1 MECDNRSSKETSIKK
16 NTFILII
23 FIAAKFI
30 LQYVLYNPN
39 YDLQRD
45 EYLHLDQAN
54 HLAWG
59 YISVPP
65 VTSWISYIIKL
76 LGNGVF
82 WIKFFPALFGAL
94 TIIVVW
100 KTIKELKGDL
110 FALILGATCVLLSA
124 LLRLNF
130 LFQPNSL
137 EILLWTSFY
146 FFYIKYINTENVK
159 WLLICALVFA
169 LGFLNKY
176 NFAFLIVGIIP
187 GILITKQRKV
197 FAKKQLYFAIA
208 LGLLLISPNLLWQY
222 KNSFPVFKHLKELAE
237 TQLVNVSRIGF
248 LKDQL
253 LFFIGSLPVI
263 FASLFA
269 LLFYKPFKK
278 FRLFFGVLV
287 FTLGVFVYFKA
298 KSYYAIGLY
307 PVYISFGSV
316 YLSQLL
322 KSGSIKYVKAFL
334 VAIPIVFYILLFNI
348 VFIVRNPN
356 YYIQNQQKFK
366 RLGLLRWEDG
376 KDHSLPQDFADMLG
390 WKELA
395 EKVDKVTNS
404 FPNKSATFILCD
416 NYGQAGAINYYSK
429 NKSIKA
435 VSFNADYI
443 NWFNLENKIENF
455 IRVKEFEV
463 NSNEFE
469 KTSPN
474 FTSSLIAD
482 SITNPFAREY
492 KTTIFVFSGPKIDI
506 NKRLR
511 EELVKEKESH

>member
-1 MECDNRSSKETSIKK
+1 MSIKNLLLLGSIVLK
-16 NTFILII
+16 LL
-23 FIAAKFI
+23 
-30 LQYVLYNPN
+30 LQYLLINPA

-45 EYLHLDQAN
+45 EFLHLDQAN

-82 WIKFFPALFGAL
+82 WIKFFPALLGAL
-94 TIIVVW
+94 TIVVVW
-100 KTIKELKGDL
+100 KIIKELNGDL
-110 FALILGATCVLLSA
+110 FALILGATGVLLSA
-124 LLRLNF
+124 LLRINF

-137 EILLWTSFY
+137 EILLWTTFY
-146 FFYIKYINTENVK
+146 FVFIKYINTENAK
-159 WLLICALVFA
+159 WLFICAIVFA

-176 NFAFLIVGIIP
+176 NFAFLIIGFIP
-187 GILITKQRKV
+187 SVLLTEQRKV
-197 FAKKQLYFAIA
+197 FAKRELYFAIV
-208 LGLLLISPNLLWQY
+208 LGFLLISPNLLWQY
-222 KNSFPVFKHLKELAE
+222 KNSFPVFKHLKELAD

-253 LFFIGSLPVI
+253 LFFIGSLPLI
-263 FASLFA
+263 FASLYA

-278 FRLFFGVLV
+278 FRLFFGVIV
-287 FTLGVFVYFKA
+287 FTLAVFTYFKA

-307 PVYISFGSV
+307 PIYISFGSV

-322 KSGSIKYVKAFL
+322 KTGSRKYLKPIL
-334 VAIPIVFYILLFNI
+334 IAIPVAFYILLFNI
-348 VFIVRNPN
+348 VFTVKDPN
-356 YYIQNQQKFK
+356 YYIENKDKFK
-366 RLGLLRWEDG
+366 KLGLLRWEDG

-395 EKVDKVTNS
+395 EKVDKATNS
-404 FPNKSATFILCD
+404 LPDKSATFILCD

-429 NKSIKA
+429 NKNIKA

-455 IRVKEFEV
+455 IRVKEYEV
-463 NSNEFE
+463 NSDEFK
-469 KTSPN
+469 KTSPYFN
-474 FTSSLIAD
+474 NSFIAD
-482 SITNPFAREY
+482 SITNKFAREY
-492 KTTIFVFSGPKIDI
+492 KTMIFVFIDPKIDI
-506 NKRLR
+506 NKILR
-511 EELVKEKESH
+511 EELVEEKISH